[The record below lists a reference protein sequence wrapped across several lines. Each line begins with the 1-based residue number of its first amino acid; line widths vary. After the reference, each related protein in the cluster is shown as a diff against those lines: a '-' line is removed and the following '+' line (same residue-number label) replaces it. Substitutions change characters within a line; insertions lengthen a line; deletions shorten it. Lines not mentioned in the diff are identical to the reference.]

1 MPLLLVGLNIYVA
14 MNKVILIG
22 NVGNMPEVKTL
33 ENGSKVVN
41 LNLATNERYTNKAGE
56 KVEQTEWH
64 RVEAWNGIAEAI
76 EKYVQKGDRIFIEGK
91 LNTQKW
97 NDEQGTA
104 KNATKIRAYMME
116 FLGYRREQIENQG
129 NETVPKSTKSNNKP
143 KEEPPQAEGKRV
155 VYEDEM
161 PF

>member
-1 MPLLLVGLNIYVA
+1 

-33 ENGSKVVN
+33 ENGSKVVS
-41 LNLATNERYTNKAGE
+41 LNLATNERFTNKAGE

-91 LNTQKW
+91 LNT
-97 NDEQGTA
+97 
-104 KNATKIRAYMME
+104 
-116 FLGYRREQIENQG
+116 
-129 NETVPKSTKSNNKP
+129 
-143 KEEPPQAEGKRV
+143 
-155 VYEDEM
+155 
-161 PF
+161 